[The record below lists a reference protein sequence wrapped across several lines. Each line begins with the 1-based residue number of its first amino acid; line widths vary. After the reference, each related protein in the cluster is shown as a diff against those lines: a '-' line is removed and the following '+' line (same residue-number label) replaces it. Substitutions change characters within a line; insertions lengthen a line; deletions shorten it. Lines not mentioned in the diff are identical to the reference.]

1 MELGVSFISSSLR
14 RSHLSAV
21 RTTRTPGQ
29 FSLISAIHFD
39 DTFSKES
46 GLSTYLS
53 KLVSLYAVF
62 SERERCSYTEAEHEN
77 MCVLVGQCAQ
87 SVELFLAGGIP

>member
-1 MELGVSFISSSLR
+1 MVLGFSFMSSSLR

-46 GLSTYLS
+46 GLSTYQNL
-53 KLVSLYAVF
+53 LARVV
-62 SERERCSYTEAEHEN
+62 SERECRSYTEAEHEH
-77 MCVLVGQCAQ
+77 MCVLIRQRAQ